1 MRLRVGS
8 YLKMGKWFKATR
20 SLRCLHSAFQLQ
32 TWYTQ
37 HFKEFEV
44 QEFDTATCIYIVGLH
59 QFHKKEYHLWMP
71 CDTHD
76 ASFPHMHL
84 GFVNSCYLQKIEGGR
99 VQEEEGNKGYYPY
112 QLMHAGNSLYL
123 PQLKSIRPMIDEV
136 HLTPASITLQLQQN
150 LFSR

>member
-1 MRLRVGS
+1 
-8 YLKMGKWFKATR
+8 
-20 SLRCLHSAFQLQ
+20 
-32 TWYTQ
+32 
-37 HFKEFEV
+37 
-44 QEFDTATCIYIVGLH
+44 
-59 QFHKKEYHLWMP
+59 
-71 CDTHD
+71 
-76 ASFPHMHL
+76 MHL